1 MKYEVTDAI
10 VEAAWKIYAAAP
22 VENGWKAAMRAAIEA
37 AINASGLVEENAR
50 LREALNTPEV
60 NSFTDGVI
68 LEAQHQRE
76 RWGADH
82 DAGKGPLDWFWL
94 IGYLA
99 QKAADAHMSG
109 NQDKA
114 LHHCISTAAA
124 LANWHAAISGT
135 NQNMRSG
142 IGPGNAVFEA
152 LNKDTTND

>member
-1 MKYEVTDAI
+1 MTKPTVTEEIMTQAI
-10 VEAAWKIYAAAP
+10 HAAIKETGLIDIISNLDVEL
-22 VENGWKAAMRAAIEA
+22 KAAK
-37 AINASGLVEENAR
+37 EENAR
-50 LREALNTPEV
+50 LREKLNTPEV

-76 RWGADH
+76 RWGAAH

-135 NQNMRSG
+135 NQNMRPG

-152 LNKDTTND
+152 LNKDITND

>member
-10 VEAAWKIYAAAP
+10 MTQAIHAAIQETGLLKLITKLDF
-22 VENGWKAAMRAAIEA
+22 ELKAAK
-37 AINASGLVEENAR
+37 EENER

-76 RWGADH
+76 RWGAAH
-82 DAGKGPLDWFWL
+82 DAGKSPLDWFWL

-109 NQDKA
+109 NQEKA
-114 LHHCISTAAA
+114 LHHCISTAAT

-135 NQNMRSG
+135 NQNMRPG

-152 LNKDTTND
+152 LNKEPTL